1 MSGAPS
7 PAWSDAILAAAVL
20 AIDPVGTGVVLRARP
35 GPVRDAWLALVAD
48 ALPPGT
54 PLRRMPAHIGDG
66 RLLGE
71 LDVALTLASGRTCVT
86 TGLLAE
92 ADGGLVVAAMAERL
106 APGVV
111 THLAAALDAGAVS
124 VERDGLTLRPATRI
138 GVIALDEGLGDDE
151 RAPAPL
157 LDRLACH
164 LDLDR
169 IAISDLG
176 AGGVDGPAILA
187 ARALLPAVACD
198 ARQLAALCGAALSLG
213 IVSLRA
219 PLLARRVA
227 GASAALAGRALV
239 SDDDLA
245 VAARLVLAPR
255 ALVLP
260 PAPAET
266 DTSPDREEP
275 PDDGDPASREAQTA
289 ASGAARL
296 EDRVVAAAA
305 ARLPANLMALFDQDG
320 RQRQQVRAAGRS
332 GQWQR
337 APSRGRAVGV
347 RAGRPRDGA
356 RLSLVETL
364 RAAAPWQSL
373 RRGGDA
379 ASADVP
385 RRVHIEKAD
394 LRIVRFER
402 RTETTIIFV
411 VDASGSAANQRLA
424 ETKGAVELLLAECY
438 VRRDQVA
445 LLAFRKQDAELLLP
459 PTRSLVR
466 AKRSLAALPGGGGTP
481 LAAGLDAAVRLADAS
496 RRKGQTPLIIMLTD
510 GRANVARDGSAGRE
524 KAEADAL
531 ASARLLR
538 AAGMPGLLVDTAPRP
553 QPAAKAIAVAMGAA
567 YVALPF
573 ADSAGLARAVR
584 AAAPS

>member
-7 PAWSDAILAAAVL
+7 PVWSDAVLAAAVL
-20 AIDPVGTGVVLRARP
+20 AVDPVGTGGVVLRARP
-35 GPVRDAWLALVAD
+35 GPVRDAWLALIAN

-54 PLRRMPAHIGDG
+54 PLRRMPAHISDG

-86 TGLLAE
+86 AGLLAE

-111 THLAAALDAGAVS
+111 THLAAALDAGAVC

-138 GVIALDEGLGDDE
+138 GVIALDEGQGDDE

-169 IAISDLG
+169 IAISDIG
-176 AGGVDGPAILA
+176 EGGVDGPAILA

-213 IVSLRA
+213 IASLRA

-266 DTSPDREEP
+266 SPDHDEP
-275 PDDGDPASREAQTA
+275 PDDCDPANREAQTA
-289 ASGAARL
+289 ASGTARL

-305 ARLPANLMALFDQDG
+305 ARLPADLMALFDRDA

-337 APSRGRAVGV
+337 APSHGRAVGV

-356 RLSLVETL
+356 RLSIVETL

-379 ASADVP
+379 ARAGVA
-385 RRVHIEKAD
+385 RRVYIEKSD
-394 LRIVRFER
+394 LRIVRFKR

-445 LLAFRKQDAELLLP
+445 LLAFRKQAAELLLP

-481 LAAGLDAAVRLADAS
+481 LAAGLDAAACLADAS

-510 GRANVARDGSAGRE
+510 GRANIARDGSAGRE

-538 AAGMPGLLVDTAPRP
+538 SAGLPGLLVDTAPRP
-553 QPAAKAIAVAMGAA
+553 QPAAKAIAAAMGAA

-584 AAAPS
+584 EAAPA